1 MSGETILQ
9 FVRTPAA
16 QGGAGEEAGARPEAV
31 GRLRQADLE
40 RLVRGLPSGVAAG
53 VVELSSGMPVAFST
67 LDQHSKR
74 EFDLLAAATTGLFH
88 DTTVTTIERM
98 DREHLASP
106 EERREALQQVIV
118 QSRHMLYLFLRCRR
132 EPDLVLVSLCR
143 ADANLGLALMVSR
156 EALQRL
162 ELAP

>member
-1 MSGETILQ
+1 MSGETILR
-9 FVRTPAA
+9 FARPP
-16 QGGAGEEAGARPEAV
+16 GPEGASAGDEAARPEGV

-53 VVELSSGMPVAFST
+53 VVELSSGTPVAFST

-74 EFDLLAAATTGLFH
+74 EFDLLAAATSGLFH
-88 DTTVTTIERM
+88 DTTVTAIERM

-106 EERREALQQVIV
+106 AERREALQQVIV

-132 EPDLVLVSLCR
+132 DPDLVLVSLCR
-143 ADANLGLALMVSR
+143 ADANLGLALMVAR

-162 ELAP
+162 EAAP